1 MSGPDASQTWL
12 GATLEAP
19 AAASAGAGE
28 CVIVTRR
35 SPDRE
40 EGEKNEDGAALI
52 SWTGK
57 ACVLAVADGLGG
69 HGDGDVA
76 CALTLRRITK
86 RVAKEDGSGAAVS
99 SAVLEAIEAAN
110 NELIERP
117 GSAATTI
124 LVAAI
129 EGDRFRAY
137 HAGDSELLIV
147 GQRGKIK
154 FQTVSHSPVGYAVE
168 SGILDREESFDHED
182 RHIISNFVGMNGMRV
197 EMATAIELAQFDTV
211 VLASDGL
218 WDNLYVD
225 EVVEAVRKG
234 SLVEAA
240 QRVTTLAAERMRG
253 ADETV
258 TGKPDDLTVILYR
271 RG

>member
-1 MSGPDASQTWL
+1 LDA
-12 GATLEAP
+12 P
-19 AAASAGAGE
+19 VAASAGAGQ

-40 EGEKNEDGAALI
+40 EGAKNEDGAGLV
-52 SWTGK
+52 SWEGK

-69 HGDGDVA
+69 HDDGDVA
-76 CALTLRRITK
+76 CALTLRKIVK
-86 RVAKEDGSGAAVS
+86 RLASEDGGAAAVS
-99 SAVLEAIEAAN
+99 TAVLEAIEAAN
-110 NELIERP
+110 LDLIERP

-154 FQTVSHSPVGYAVE
+154 FQSVSHSPVGYAVE
-168 SGILDREESFDHED
+168 SGILDREAGMDHED

-197 EMATAIELAQFDTV
+197 EMATAIELAPRDTV

-218 WDNLYVD
+218 WDNLYVH
-225 EVVEAVRKG
+225 EVVDAVRKG
-234 SLVEAA
+234 SLVHAA
-240 QRVTTLAAERMRG
+240 QTVSALAAERMRG
-253 ADETV
+253 ADQTV
-258 TGKPDDLTVILYR
+258 TGKPDDLTIILYR
-271 RG
+271 LG

>member
-1 MSGPDASQTWL
+1 LGVTLDAPVT
-12 GATLEAP
+12 
-19 AAASAGAGE
+19 ASAGAGQ
-28 CVIVTRR
+28 CAIVTRR
-35 SPDRE
+35 SPDRDHNA
-40 EGEKNEDGAALI
+40 KNEDSAALV
-52 SWTGK
+52 SWAGK

-69 HGDGDVA
+69 YGEGDVA
-76 CALTLRRITK
+76 SALTLRRIAK
-86 RVAKEDGSGAAVS
+86 RLANVEGSGAGIS
-99 SAVLEAIEAAN
+99 TAVLEAIEAAN
-110 NELIERP
+110 LELLDRP

-124 LVAAI
+124 LVASI

-168 SGILDREESFDHED
+168 SGIIDREEGFDHED

-197 EMATAIELAQFDTV
+197 EMATAIELAPRDTV

-234 SLVEAA
+234 SLLEAA
-240 QRVTTLAAERMRG
+240 RRLTALADERMRG
-253 ADETV
+253 ADESV
-258 TGKPDDLTVILYR
+258 SGKPDDLTVILYR
-271 RG
+271 RA

>member
-12 GATLEAP
+12 GAVLEAP
-19 AAASAGAGE
+19 VAAPAGPGQ
-28 CVIVTRR
+28 CVIVSRP
-35 SPDRE
+35 SPDRDA
-40 EGEKNEDGAALI
+40 GSDNQDGAALV
-52 SWTGK
+52 SWDGR

-69 HGDGDVA
+69 HDDGGVA
-76 CALTLRRITK
+76 SALTLKRIVK
-86 RVAKEDGSGAAVS
+86 RLRSEAGDGAAIS
-99 SAVLEAIEAAN
+99 TAVLEAIEAAN
-110 NELIERP
+110 LELLERP
-117 GSAATTI
+117 GSAATTV

-168 SGILDREESFDHED
+168 SGIMDREEGFDHED

-197 EMATAIELAQFDTV
+197 EMATAIELSKHDTV

-218 WDNLYVD
+218 WDNLYVH

-240 QRVTTLAAERMRG
+240 RRVTELASIRMRG
-253 ADETV
+253 QDRAV
-258 TGKPDDLTVILYR
+258 TGKPDDLTMILYR